1 MSIDIN
7 AGHLGLTAGYSAL
20 VYSKSYDERSNTAFQ
35 NAVNLFF
42 TDSLPA
48 APEEEV
54 SSSLDDAFEGIRNV
68 VEAVRGF
75 EQPTRDVINAVS
87 DLFQN

>member
-20 VYSKSYDERSNTAFQ
+20 VYSKSYDERANTAYQ

-48 APEEEV
+48 DPLV
-54 SSSLDDAFEGIRNV
+54 DAVEGIRNV

-87 DLFQN
+87 DLFQH

>member
-20 VYSKSYDERSNTAFQ
+20 VYSKSYDERANTAYQ

-48 APEEEV
+48 SP
-54 SSSLDDAFEGIRNV
+54 LDDAVEGIRNV

-87 DLFQN
+87 DLFQH